1 MRWFLQATKN
11 GESRVLQETK
21 NISSQELSRGLLL
34 TVFLVADATS
44 SLSHDD
50 AFISTILARVWGL
63 GFAQKIKII
72 VFRVQFLFS
81 WISVDVPVRVRCPFA
96 VFDLGVGGPLC

>member
-1 MRWFLQATKN
+1 LRWFLQATKN

-34 TVFLVADATS
+34 TIFLVADATS

-50 AFISTILARVWGL
+50 AFIST
-63 GFAQKIKII
+63 
-72 VFRVQFLFS
+72 
-81 WISVDVPVRVRCPFA
+81 RVRKKNKKNRFPCS
-96 VFDLGVGGPLC
+96 VFVLLESR